1 MTQETTNTQ
10 AMKHLFTS
18 ESVTEWHPDKI
29 CDQISDSILDAC
41 LTQDPYSR
49 VACEC
54 LITTNK
60 LIITGEVTTTAHV
73 DYEAIA
79 RKKIIEIGYNSE
91 EIFFDG
97 NTCDVEVLIHTQSP
111 DIAMGVD
118 SWGAGDQWIMFGY
131 ATNETKSFL
140 PLSID
145 LAHRLAEK
153 LSEVRKN
160 NTIPYLRPDGKT
172 QVTIAEENGKKWVDT
187 VVLSTQHSKDID
199 QETLK
204 SDIKKLVIDPILWDK
219 ITDQTIFHINPTG
232 NFYIGGPV
240 WDTGLT
246 GRKIIVDTYW
256 GMGRHG
262 WGAFSGKDATK
273 VDRSAAYMARYLA
286 KNIVASGL
294 CDRCEI
300 QLSYAIWVA
309 QPVSIALDCFGT
321 EKVDTDRIIRAI
333 YENFDLTPGGI
344 ITKLALREPIYS
356 QTAAYGH
363 FGRDIFS
370 WEKTDDKTIFE
381 KLLG

>member
-1 MTQETTNTQ
+1 
-10 AMKHLFTS
+10 MKKLFTS

-41 LTQDPYSR
+41 LQQDPYAR

-60 LIITGEVTTTAHV
+60 LVIAGEITTTATV

-79 RKKIIEIGYNSE
+79 KKTIVDIGYNSE
-91 EIFFDG
+91 EVFFDG
-97 NTCDVEVLIHTQSP
+97 NTCDVELLIDTQSP
-111 DIAMGVD
+111 DIAMWVNT
-118 SWGAGDQWIMFGY
+118 WWAWDQWLMFGY
-131 ATNETKSFL
+131 ATNETDSFL
-140 PLSID
+140 PLAID

-160 NTIPYLRPDGKT
+160 GQLAYLRPDGKT
-172 QVTIAEENGKKWVDT
+172 QVTIAEEDGKVWVDT
-187 VVLSTQHSKDID
+187 VVVSTQHSKDTNQD
-199 QETLK
+199 TLK
-204 SDIKKLVIDPILWDK
+204 KDIQELVIQPVIWDK
-219 ITDQTIFHINPTG
+219 LTDKTIFHINPTG

-240 WDTGLT
+240 GDTGLT
-246 GRKIIVDTYW
+246 GRKIIVDTYGW
-256 GMGRHG
+256 MGRHG

-300 QLSYAIWVA
+300 QLSYAIGVA
-309 QPVSIALDCFGT
+309 QPVSIAVDCFGT
-321 EKVDTDRIIRAI
+321 QKVDTNDIIQAI
-333 YENFDLTPGGI
+333 YEKFDLTPVGI
-344 ITKLALREPIYS
+344 INKLELRKPIYS
-356 QTAAYGH
+356 KTAAYGH

-370 WEKTDDKTIFE
+370 WEKIDSKSIFE
-381 KLLG
+381 VLKK